1 MKIYGVAILAA
12 CFLAGQL
19 IGDLLGIWLKID
31 GNVGG
36 VGFAMLFLILLSDWM
51 KKKNYLSTE
60 PEKGILFWSAM
71 YIPVVIAMS
80 ATQNVKAA
88 IAGGWVAVMVG
99 FVATALSFLLI
110 PVISKIGLS
119 KSSDEKKKEA
129 EL

>member
-19 IGDLLGIWLKID
+19 LGEQIGRLIGID

-36 VGFAMLFLILLSDWM
+36 VGFAMLFLILLGSWM
-51 KKKNYLSTE
+51 KQKGWLVPES
-60 PEKGILFWSAM
+60 EKGILFWNAM

-88 IAGGWVAVMVG
+88 MSGGWVAIMVG
-99 FVATALSFLLI
+99 VLGTALSFMAVPLI
-110 PVISKIGLS
+110 ARLGKRKAGQQNDLYV
-119 KSSDEKKKEA
+119 
-129 EL
+129 